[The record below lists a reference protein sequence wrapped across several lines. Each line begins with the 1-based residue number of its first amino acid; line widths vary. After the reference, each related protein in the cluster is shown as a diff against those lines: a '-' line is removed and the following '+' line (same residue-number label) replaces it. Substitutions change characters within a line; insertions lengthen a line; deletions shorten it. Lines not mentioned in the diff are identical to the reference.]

1 MRIGSFLKSFVVDE
15 IWYETHGRV
24 DCGGDYG
31 GAPMHNLHWHLVAI
45 GDRLKQRKED
55 RKLTVEKSPLNWVKL
70 FGIAV
75 TVVVVFSVVVVVL
88 GPDDVN
94 KYPF

>member
-1 MRIGSFLKSFVVDE
+1 MRIGSFLKSFAVDE
-15 IWYETHGRV
+15 KWDEYY
-24 DCGGDYG
+24 GGEDDDYG
-31 GAPMHNLHWHLVAI
+31 GAPMHNLHWHLGQI
-45 GDRLKQRKED
+45 GDRLKQRKKD
-55 RKLTVEKSPLNWVKL
+55 RKLTVEKSPLNWVRL

-75 TVVVVFSVVVVVL
+75 TVVVVFSVVVVVF